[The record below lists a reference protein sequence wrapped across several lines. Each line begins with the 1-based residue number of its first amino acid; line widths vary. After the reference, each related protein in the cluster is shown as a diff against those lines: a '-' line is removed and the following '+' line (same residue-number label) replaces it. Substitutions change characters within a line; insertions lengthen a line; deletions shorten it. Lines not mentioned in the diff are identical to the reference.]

1 MHRVVCSVPLPS
13 FPLTTGGGCFIFP
26 LIRWYSTHGGNYL
39 RVWVKGPSWEI
50 STQEYY
56 SVKIYHHVMGK
67 HVICLILQKKWGIF
81 KSVKEDGCNT
91 IHLCGK
97 ECRAFMN
104 PNTRTPSLQS
114 WSSRWQGPGAARRRR
129 SSHRPLGSGNFCPN
143 LQSVANMYLAEFAFF
158 GTPYHPFHVC
168 WLFSDSSHFIPS
180 VSNVFLPFLRLPK
193 V

>member
-26 LIRWYSTHGGNYL
+26 FIRWYSTHGGNYL
-39 RVWVKGPSWEI
+39 RVWVKDPSWEI

-56 SVKIYHHVMGK
+56 SIKIYHHVMGK

-91 IHLCGK
+91 
-97 ECRAFMN
+97 
-104 PNTRTPSLQS
+104 
-114 WSSRWQGPGAARRRR
+114 
-129 SSHRPLGSGNFCPN
+129 
-143 LQSVANMYLAEFAFF
+143 
-158 GTPYHPFHVC
+158 
-168 WLFSDSSHFIPS
+168 FIS
-180 VSNVFLPFLRLPK
+180 VSRNAGLSWIQTPEPTVYRAGVHGDRVHGLPDGEGAVMGHCDREIFVQICK